1 MNIKGAWKA
10 FEEAWVAR
18 LDVLKDHE
26 GPIALLGPDERL
38 WRLWP
43 RVEKEK
49 TEARHWRHFIRGVT
63 NAMTPPP
70 PRKTK
75 APALLPRGFRLRLCI
90 DNEKEL
96 QVLGCG
102 WRIVICQFR
111 GHMILLHHHKNVA
124 TMKREAFSDV
134 VAANRRLRRKRPKL
148 RLVVFNSEPRI
159 TETKQAA

>member
-1 MNIKGAWKA
+1 M
-10 FEEAWVAR
+10 
-18 LDVLKDHE
+18 
-26 GPIALLGPDERL
+26 
-38 WRLWP
+38 
-43 RVEKEK
+43 
-49 TEARHWRHFIRGVT
+49 RGVT

-111 GHMILLHHHKNVA
+111 GSHILLHHNGSVGS
-124 TMKREAFSDV
+124 MKRQAFKDLV
-134 VAANRRLRRKRPKL
+134 VANRRLRRKHPKL
-148 RLVVFNSEPRI
+148 RLVVSNPEPRMAM
-159 TETKQAA
+159 TKQAA